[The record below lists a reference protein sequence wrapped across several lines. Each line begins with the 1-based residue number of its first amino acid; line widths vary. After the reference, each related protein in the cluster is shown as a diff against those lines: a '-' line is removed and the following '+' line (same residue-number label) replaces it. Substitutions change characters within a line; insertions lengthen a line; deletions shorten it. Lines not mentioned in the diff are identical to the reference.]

1 MCRGTLAASTP
12 PLPDP
17 DIHSSFPVALLCRVH
32 YNRLVGFLGDLTN
45 WYVRLNRS
53 RLKGTDGEDSALTS
67 LAVLYDV
74 LLKMTVIMAPFT
86 PFFAE
91 YLYQHL
97 RKRLLT
103 SNTAN
108 LPEDAIGKAD
118 SVHYIMLPLAG
129 NPKADGKV
137 LVGMSLLQQVV
148 ELGRRAREAATI
160 SMKTPVKRVII
171 VCDSALTLDGLR
183 GELESYVLEELN
195 TWEIVLTSDVE
206 TWCSISALPNL
217 PILAKRLGKQVRSA
231 ADAIKGLDSA
241 SLRSFSRTGSIMICV
256 DGKLLHFSKGD
267 LIVKSAFSGDSTR
280 YIATSSSDGGLT
292 VAVCTVQ
299 DDALR
304 RQGITRDFCN
314 RVNKLRKKR
323 KLNIAD
329 QVDIFYAESAP
340 LDNISTTRALACN
353 SNLLNRARIYPVD
366 FSSCRG
372 QILISDKY
380 ASPGGSNNLSIA
392 LAVPAPS
399 LAPAAKKKFAGYVA
413 LETLLATCD
422 LSNSKIHGSLENNP
436 FELKLGIDIFPS
448 ASSAR
453 SLGKGL
459 LAP

>member
-1 MCRGTLAASTP
+1 M
-12 PLPDP
+12 
-17 DIHSSFPVALLCRVH
+17 
-32 YNRLVGFLGDLTN
+32 GDLTN

-231 ADAIKGLDSA
+231 ADAIKGLDL
-241 SLRSFSRTGSIMICV
+241 SL
-256 DGKLLHFSKGD
+256 
-267 LIVKSAFSGDSTR
+267 
-280 YIATSSSDGGLT
+280 
-292 VAVCTVQ
+292 
-299 DDALR
+299 
-304 RQGITRDFCN
+304 
-314 RVNKLRKKR
+314 
-323 KLNIAD
+323 
-329 QVDIFYAESAP
+329 
-340 LDNISTTRALACN
+340 
-353 SNLLNRARIYPVD
+353 
-366 FSSCRG
+366 
-372 QILISDKY
+372 
-380 ASPGGSNNLSIA
+380 
-392 LAVPAPS
+392 
-399 LAPAAKKKFAGYVA
+399 
-413 LETLLATCD
+413 
-422 LSNSKIHGSLENNP
+422 IH
-436 FELKLGIDIFPS
+436 I
-448 ASSAR
+448 
-453 SLGKGL
+453 
-459 LAP
+459 

>member
-1 MCRGTLAASTP
+1 MESGVRGVLRDVLLPWFNAYCFFAQQAARLEMHTGTGLMRDERCARASTNVM
-12 PLPDP
+12 
-17 DIHSSFPVALLCRVH
+17 DIWITANLEGLVKFVH
-32 YNRLVGFLGDLTN
+32 EEMRTYRLYTVVPRLVGFLGDLTN

-183 GELESYVLEELN
+183 EELESYVLEELN

-217 PILAKRLGKQVRSA
+217 PILAKR
-231 ADAIKGLDSA
+231 
-241 SLRSFSRTGSIMICV
+241 
-256 DGKLLHFSKGD
+256 
-267 LIVKSAFSGDSTR
+267 
-280 YIATSSSDGGLT
+280 
-292 VAVCTVQ
+292 
-299 DDALR
+299 
-304 RQGITRDFCN
+304 
-314 RVNKLRKKR
+314 
-323 KLNIAD
+323 
-329 QVDIFYAESAP
+329 P
-340 LDNISTTRALACN
+340 
-353 SNLLNRARIYPVD
+353 
-366 FSSCRG
+366 
-372 QILISDKY
+372 
-380 ASPGGSNNLSIA
+380 
-392 LAVPAPS
+392 
-399 LAPAAKKKFAGYVA
+399 
-413 LETLLATCD
+413 
-422 LSNSKIHGSLENNP
+422 
-436 FELKLGIDIFPS
+436 
-448 ASSAR
+448 
-453 SLGKGL
+453 
-459 LAP
+459 